1 MTTRD
6 LWLDLMLDMTPRG
19 RKKRRRKKRRVVE

>member
-19 RKKRRRKKRRVVE
+19 RKKRRRRKRRVVE